1 MRKRM
6 SLLLACTLLL
16 PLTAPCQ
23 KIQRLII
30 PSADVS
36 IGPDG
41 SAVIKTYCTDYG
53 IMGPK
58 QGQEYRH
65 LLTSGDSTTVTVG
78 GREMTLEDAISTH
91 KIKLVTPRPTIDSIM
106 ADERMFKTLNP
117 DLPME
122 DYGALLRLLPLD
134 KRNKLLAEFQNESSL
149 KIVNLSGEKVNF
161 HARNAAL
168 GVSDG
173 PPPTMAENT
182 QSQTSFWISQVQH
195 RLVGQGYDVPTNGV
209 VDAKTQAALKAFQ
222 IKYGFKATGT
232 ATQEVAQKL
241 AQLEDVSQLRALS
254 TNDFIILRLE
264 NHPTANKRL
273 EATGLDGST
282 IYNGNEIHS
291 LVNKIISTANG
302 SGKTVYVDPINF
314 SASQVA
320 DLSNSL
326 RMADTDVPVGVFPKP
341 EASTLVR
348 DVFLAK
354 GVKLD
359 GIEVKSV
366 EVLEGPKKGWFH
378 SIINFFVNFHGRVR
392 KVTAEVWTRTS
403 LQMSQFLQSVG
414 NGSSDDFDATQSIA
428 MIVASGRKN
437 IVSSGGKADDMDVQI
452 VSATH
457 RFWAHLEKEIPP
469 TLKPPKYDEA
479 G

>member
-1 MRKRM
+1 MRARM

-16 PLTAPCQ
+16 PFPAFSQ

-41 SAVIKTYCTDYG
+41 SAIIKTYCTDYG
-53 IMGPK
+53 ITGPK

-65 LLTSGDSTTVTVG
+65 LLTSGDSTTVSVG
-78 GREMTLEDAISTH
+78 GREMTLEDAISAH

-106 ADERMFKTLNP
+106 ADQRMFKALNP
-117 DLPME
+117 DMPTA
-122 DYGALLRLLPLD
+122 DYASVLKLLPPEE
-134 KRNKLLAEFQNESSL
+134 RNKMLAQFQNESAL
-149 KIVNLSGEKVNF
+149 KIVNLSGEKVEF

-182 QSQTSFWISQVQH
+182 LSQTSLWISQVQH
-195 RLVGQGYDVPTNGV
+195 RLVGQGYDVPTNGI
-209 VDAKTQAALKAFQ
+209 VDAKTQSALKEFQ
-222 IKYGFKATGT
+222 VKYGFKETGT

-241 AQLEDVSQLRALS
+241 AQLEDVSQLKALS
-254 TNDFIILRLE
+254 TDDFIILRLE
-264 NHPTANKRL
+264 NHPTAKRRL
-273 EATGLDGST
+273 EATDLDGSM
-282 IYNGNEIHS
+282 IYHGNEIHT
-291 LVNKIISTANG
+291 LVNAIISTATG
-302 SGKTVYVDPINF
+302 TGKTVYVDPVNF

-320 DLSNSL
+320 DLSSSL
-326 RMADTDVPVGVFPKP
+326 RMVDTDVPVGVFPKP

-359 GIEVKSV
+359 GIEVRSV

-378 SIINFFVNFHGRVR
+378 SIINFFVDFHGRVR
-392 KVTAEVWTRTS
+392 KMTADVWTRTS
-403 LQMSQFLQSVG
+403 LQMSQFLQSVESR
-414 NGSSDDFDATQSIA
+414 SSDNFDATQSIA
-428 MIVASGRKN
+428 MIVANGRKN
-437 IVSSGGKADDMDVQI
+437 IVSRGGKADDMDVQI

-457 RFWAHLEKEIPP
+457 RFWAHLEKESFQSLRLPI
-469 TLKPPKYDEA
+469 YDAA